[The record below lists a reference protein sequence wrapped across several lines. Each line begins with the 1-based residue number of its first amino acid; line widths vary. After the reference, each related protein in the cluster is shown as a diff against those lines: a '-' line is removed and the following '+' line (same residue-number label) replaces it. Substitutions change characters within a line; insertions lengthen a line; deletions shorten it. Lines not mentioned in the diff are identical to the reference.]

1 MARRH
6 IGTEGLGVGRRLKV
20 QGTFL
25 LGRRGGTGG
34 DRGGIVITM
43 WWVTV
48 LIVDE

>member
-6 IGTEGLGVGRRLKV
+6 IGTEELGVGRGLKV

-25 LGRRGGTGG
+25 LGRCRGTGG
-34 DRGGIVITM
+34 DRSGVVIMM